1 MIYDPFDYYNK
12 KAKKQWYKAR
22 SAFKLEEI
30 QDKFKIFDKKTKKVL
45 DIWCCPGS
53 WLQYSSSLLTKLWVK
68 DFHQVWFDIKDVDIS
83 IPNTNTYKQDITEK
97 DEVQKILQKHNFD
110 KIDLIQSDLAPNTIW
125 FKNIDAIRSFAILE
139 ETLWI
144 YKELLK
150 PDWKFVIKL
159 FMWPGFD
166 EFIADLKQHFGAKKI
181 KIFKPKSCR
190 SISKEIYVIKI

>member
-12 KAKKQWYKAR
+12 KAKKEWYKAR

-30 QDKFKIFDKKTKKVL
+30 QEKFKIFDKNTKRVL
-45 DIWCCPGS
+45 DIGCCPGS
-53 WLQYSSSLLTKLWVK
+53 WLQYSSSLLTKFGTK
-68 DFHQVWFDIKDVDIS
+68 EFEQVGFDIKDVDIN
-83 IPNTNTYKQDITEK
+83 IPNTTTYKQDITEQQT
-97 DEVQKILQKHNFD
+97 VSSILQNHNFD
-110 KIDLIQSDLAPNTIW
+110 KIDVIQSDLAPNTIW
-125 FKNIDAIRSFAILE
+125 FKDIDAIRSFAILE

-150 PDWKFVIKL
+150 PNWRFVIKL
-159 FMWPGFD
+159 FMGPGFD